1 MDKPINSTMHGAM
14 DYTTVMTTAAAPH
27 LFGFSKEATR
37 SCAALAAG
45 YMGLSMFTDYKLA
58 AKRAIP
64 FKAHGITEAALGMAL
79 PFLPWAMGFS
89 KDKRGRN
96 FILGLTAVSFLTAA
110 LTDWDDDEAN

>member
-27 LFGFSKEATR
+27 LLGFSKEATR

-45 YMGLSMFTDYKLA
+45 YLGLSMFTDYKLA

-64 FKAHGITEAALGMAL
+64 FKAHGIAEAAMAWRF
-79 PFLPWAMGFS
+79 PSCP
-89 KDKRGRN
+89 GRW
-96 FILGLTAVSFLTAA
+96 GSQRTSAA
-110 LTDWDDDEAN
+110 ETSSWG